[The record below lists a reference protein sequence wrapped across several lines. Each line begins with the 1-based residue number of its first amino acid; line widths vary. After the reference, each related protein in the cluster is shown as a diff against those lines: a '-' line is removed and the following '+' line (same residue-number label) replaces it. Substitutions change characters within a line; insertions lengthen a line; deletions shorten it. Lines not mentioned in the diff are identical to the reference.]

1 MMAFLILWLKKI
13 ILLVLLATF
22 LDLLLPSNTY
32 SKYVKLVMG
41 LVILLT
47 MLSPVLELFK
57 KDWPTELSG
66 ITGNTAAGTALDP
79 SRVDALTKKLALHQD
94 ETAAEYVR
102 AQMGD
107 VIKKQV
113 EQQYAVTVESVAIT
127 LASDGK
133 QAEQPVAGIRIV
145 VKPADAAKKEAFTGD
160 TSTGMKPVEPMKPV
174 EIEVGGHGRTESTEP
189 KGESVEVMAARTR
202 MEKEIQLSLSHAWNV
217 PDHVVAVQ
225 WNGDREGGS

>member
-22 LDLLLPSNTY
+22 LDLLLPGNAY

-66 ITGNTAAGTALDP
+66 IAGNTAAGTALDA
-79 SRVDALTKKLALHQD
+79 SRVDALTKKLTQHQD

-107 VIKKQV
+107 LIKKQV
-113 EQQYAVTVESVAIT
+113 EKQYAVTVENVAVT
-127 LASDGK
+127 LAPGGK
-133 QAEQPVAGIRIV
+133 QAEQPVEGIHVV
-145 VKPADAAKKEAFTGD
+145 VKAKAAGATEQSAGETG
-160 TSTGMKPVEPMKPV
+160 TGMKPVEPMKPV
-174 EIEVGGHGRTESTEP
+174 QIEVGGNGQAERTEP
-189 KGESVEVMAARTR
+189 GGESVEVMAARTR
-202 MEKEIQLSLSHAWNV
+202 MEKEIQSSLSLTWNV
-217 PDHVVAVQ
+217 PDHAVAVQ
-225 WNGDREGGS
+225 WNSDREGGS